1 MTKGRSP
8 SSILVIAG
16 SPRTLVNFRGL
27 LLGAMRTSGHRVDAA
42 APGLMDNRAVA
53 SKLQRID
60 ISLHDIPLSRT
71 GLNPFTDGVLFVAL
85 VRLMRIVRPG
95 VVFAY
100 TIKSVIFGLMA
111 AAIAGVPRRYAL
123 ITGLGYA
130 FTGEAAGKRRVIQ
143 FIARALYRMS
153 LRRATKVF
161 FQNPDDAALF
171 TQLGLVPKHLPTV
184 VVNGSGIDLDRFRSA
199 PLPSGPIRFLLI
211 ARLLS
216 TKGIREYA
224 AAAESIRAIHP
235 VVEFHLIG
243 GFDSNPDAIPASE
256 VNRWQRDGILV
267 WHGEVD
273 DVRPFI
279 ASAHVYVLPSYREG
293 TPRSVLEAMA
303 MARPIITTDAPG
315 CRETVIDG
323 ENGFLVP
330 PGTVEPLTRA
340 IKRFIDDPELIERT
354 GRKSR
359 QLAESRFD
367 VHAVNRRMLEEMELA

>member
-1 MTKGRSP
+1 MTEGRTP

-42 APGLMDNRAVA
+42 APGLTDNRAVA
-53 SKLQRID
+53 TSLQRIG

-85 VRLMRIVRPG
+85 VRLMRIVRPD

-143 FIARALYRMS
+143 SIARALYRMS

-171 TQLGLVPKHLPTV
+171 RRLGLVPTHLPTI
-184 VVNGSGIDLDRFRSA
+184 VVNGSGIDLNQFRPA
-199 PLPSGPIRFLLI
+199 PLPSGPIHFLLI

-216 TKGIREYA
+216 AKGIREYA
-224 AAAESIRAIHP
+224 TAAEAIRAIHP
-235 VVEFHLIG
+235 DVEFHLVG

-256 VNRWQRDGILV
+256 VNRWQRDEILV

-303 MARPIITTDAPG
+303 MARPVITTDAPG

-330 PGTVEPLTRA
+330 PGTVEPLTQA
-340 IKRFIDDPELIERT
+340 MARFIDDPELIERT

-359 QLAESRFD
+359 QLAESRYD
-367 VHAVNRRMLEEMELA
+367 VHAVNRRMLEEMELV